1 MHGSRLISGRSR
13 RARPADNGPH
23 LLLHVILSCQ
33 AAITQASPPSCMRN
47 FIGAGYSIGGGGVV
61 GV

>member
-13 RARPADNGPH
+13 RARPADNGLH

-47 FIGAGYSIGGGGVV
+47 YIGAGL
-61 GV
+61 